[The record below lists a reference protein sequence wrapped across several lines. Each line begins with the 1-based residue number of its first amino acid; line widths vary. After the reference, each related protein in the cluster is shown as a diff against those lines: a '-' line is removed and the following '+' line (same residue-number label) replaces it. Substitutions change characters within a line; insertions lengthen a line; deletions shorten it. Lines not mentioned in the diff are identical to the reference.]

1 MIRKRRRR
9 RRRLAHSVWDA
20 DVEDADVEDTLL
32 YTKDVH
38 GRPVCFYYVTT
49 RRRSC
54 HQRRQRCGDG
64 SGCVNKSSY
73 DVYSTVRIS
82 SSHFG
87 LHPGD

>member
-38 GRPVCFYYVTT
+38 GRLLRY
-49 RRRSC
+49 
-54 HQRRQRCGDG
+54 
-64 SGCVNKSSY
+64 
-73 DVYSTVRIS
+73 
-82 SSHFG
+82 SSHGEPFVMRRVFF
-87 LHPGD
+87 